1 MFVVTVDGT
10 AEHQL
15 QHSAEL
21 TLVTSLRCNSTPNSQ
36 QLQQPNTDQRRMD
49 IGKLRSMEDT
59 TP

>member
-10 AEHQL
+10 AKHQL

-21 TLVTSLRCNSTPNSQ
+21 TLVTSLRCNSQ